1 MITKKP
7 LHGLMA
13 LTVVVLGVAVVAT
26 VANEAQAQDANRG
39 QKLFEECAACH
50 SPDRAAADTIGPT
63 LYGVAGRKAG
73 EGTEFRYSP
82 AMKRSGIIWTR
93 DSLNDFVAD
102 PQKLVPGNRMP
113 YSGMPDAKSRADL
126 VAYMLGAMK

>member
-1 MITKKP
+1 MMMKKT
-7 LHGLMA
+7 LLGLTA
-13 LTVVVLGVAVVAT
+13 LSVVAFGAAS
-26 VANEAQAQDANRG
+26 VAGVAQAQDANRG

-50 SPDRAAADTIGPT
+50 SPDRSATETIGPT

-82 AMKRSGIIWTR
+82 AMKRSGITWTR

>member
-1 MITKKP
+1 
-7 LHGLMA
+7 MA
-13 LTVVVLGVAVVAT
+13 STLCAAGVVNVAM
-26 VANEAQAQDANRG
+26 AQDANRG

-82 AMKRSGIIWTR
+82 AMKRSGITWTR
-93 DSLNDFVAD
+93 ESLNDFVAD

-113 YSGMPDAKSRADL
+113 YSGMPNAKDRADL
-126 VAYMLGAMK
+126 IAYLQSAMK

>member
-1 MITKKP
+1 MTIKNM
-7 LHGLMA
+7 LQGCVA
-13 LTVVVLGVAVVAT
+13 LTLCAVGVAL
-26 VANEAQAQDANRG
+26 AQDANRG

-50 SPDRAAADTIGPT
+50 SPDRAATDTIGPS

-82 AMKRSGIIWTR
+82 AMKRSGITWTR
-93 DSLNDFVAD
+93 DSLSDFVAD
-102 PQKLVPGNRMP
+102 PQKAVPGNRMP

-126 VAYMLGAMK
+126 IAYLLNAMK